1 MGSLPARYSF
11 ALNPHAAARF
21 TTCPRC
27 KAKTRVRKIPFVIH
41 VDGAGLVVLRK
52 TCRLCVNCE
61 LVIVHQDELEPLIA
75 ASVAQAIATKPKYL
89 VLGTVDPQM
98 WRRGLSDGVMV
109 DELTQYMADFKAYM
123 NVEYTPGGWYRST

>member
-11 ALNPHAAARF
+11 ALNPHAAARC

-41 VDGAGLVVLRK
+41 ADGAGLVVLRK

-61 LVIVHQDELEPLIA
+61 LVIVHQAELEPLIA
-75 ASVAQAIATKPKYL
+75 ASVGQAIATKPKYL
-89 VLGTVDPQM
+89 VLGTVDPRV
-98 WRRGLSDGVMV
+98 WRRGLSDGVVV